1 MFESKTMDPLEL
13 FADWYEEAK
22 QNELNDPNAMS
33 LATVDINGIP
43 SVRIVLLKGFDVNG
57 FVFYTNLQSRKANEF
72 KNNPNVAV
80 CFHWK
85 SLQRQVRIEGQVSK
99 VSDKEAD
106 EYFKSRARLSRLG
119 AWASKQSEI
128 LESRDHLLA
137 RLKTFE
143 EKYDGETIPR
153 PSHWSGNRI
162 AAKKIEFWED
172 GKFRLHDR
180 FIFERQSIDG
190 PWTKARLY
198 P

>member
-1 MFESKTMDPLEL
+1 MDPLEL

-22 QNELNDPNAMS
+22 KNELNDPNAMS

-43 SVRIVLLKGFDVNG
+43 SVRIVLLKGFDVDG

-72 KNNPNVAV
+72 MNNPNVAV

-162 AAKKIEFWED
+162 AANKGRK
-172 GKFRLHDR
+172 
-180 FIFERQSIDG
+180 
-190 PWTKARLY
+190 
-198 P
+198 

>member
-1 MFESKTMDPLEL
+1 MFEPKTMDPLEL

-22 QNELNDPNAMS
+22 KNELNDPNAMS

-43 SVRIVLLKGFDVNG
+43 SVRIVLLKGFNVDG

-85 SLQRQVRIEGQVSK
+85 SLQRQVRIEGQISK

-153 PSHWSGNRI
+153 PSNWSGNRI

-172 GKFRLHDR
+172 GEFRLHDR
-180 FIFERQSIDG
+180 FIFERQSIG
-190 PWTKARLY
+190 GTWTKARLY

>member
-1 MFESKTMDPLEL
+1 MFEPKTMDPLEL

-22 QNELNDPNAMS
+22 KNELNDPNAMS

-43 SVRIVLLKGFDVNG
+43 SVRIVLLKGFDVDG
-57 FVFYTNLQSRKANEF
+57 FVFYTNLQSRKAHEF
-72 KNNPNVAV
+72 MNNPNVAV

-85 SLQRQVRIEGQVSK
+85 SLQRQVRIEGQVYK

-153 PSHWSGNRI
+153 PSHWSGDRI

-180 FIFERQSIDG
+180 FIFERQ
-190 PWTKARLY
+190 
-198 P
+198 

>member
-1 MFESKTMDPLEL
+1 MDPLEL

-22 QNELNDPNAMS
+22 KNELNDPNAMS

-43 SVRIVLLKGFDVNG
+43 SVRIVLLKGFDVDG
-57 FVFYTNLQSRKANEF
+57 FVFYTNFQSRKANEF

>member
-1 MFESKTMDPLEL
+1 MDPLEL

-22 QNELNDPNAMS
+22 KNELNDPNAMS

-43 SVRIVLLKGFDVNG
+43 SVRIVLLKGFDVDG
-57 FVFYTNLQSRKANEF
+57 FVFYTNLQSRKAHEF
-72 KNNPNVAV
+72 INNPNVAV

-172 GKFRLHDR
+172 GEFRLHDR

>member
-1 MFESKTMDPLEL
+1 MDPLEL

-22 QNELNDPNAMS
+22 KNELNDPNAMS

-43 SVRIVLLKGFDVNG
+43 SVRIVLLKGFNVDG

-85 SLQRQVRIEGQVSK
+85 SLQRQVRIEGQISK

-128 LESRDHLLA
+128 LESRDHLLS

>member
-1 MFESKTMDPLEL
+1 
-13 FADWYEEAK
+13 
-22 QNELNDPNAMS
+22 MS

-43 SVRIVLLKGFDVNG
+43 SVRIVLLKGFDVDG

-72 KNNPNVAV
+72 RNNPNVAV

-153 PSHWSGNRI
+153 PGHWSGNRI

-172 GKFRLHDR
+172 GEFRLHDR

>member
-1 MFESKTMDPLEL
+1 MDPLEL

-22 QNELNDPNAMS
+22 KNELNDPNAMS

-43 SVRIVLLKGFDVNG
+43 SVRIVLLKGFDVDG

-153 PSHWSGNRI
+153 PGHWSGNRI

-172 GKFRLHDR
+172 GEFRLHDR

>member
-1 MFESKTMDPLEL
+1 MFEPKTMDPLEL

-22 QNELNDPNAMS
+22 KNELNDPNAMS
-33 LATVDINGIP
+33 LATADINGIP

-72 KNNPNVAV
+72 NNNPNVAV

-172 GKFRLHDR
+172 GEFRLHDR

>member
-1 MFESKTMDPLEL
+1 MFEPKTMDPLEL
-13 FADWYEEAK
+13 FADWYGEAK
-22 QNELNDPNAMS
+22 KNELNDPNAMS

-43 SVRIVLLKGFDVNG
+43 SVRIVLLKGFDVDG

-119 AWASKQSEI
+119 AWASKQSET

-172 GKFRLHDR
+172 GEFRLHDR

>member
-1 MFESKTMDPLEL
+1 MDPLEL

-22 QNELNDPNAMS
+22 KNEFNDPNAMS

-43 SVRIVLLKGFDVNG
+43 SVRIVLLKGFDVDG
-57 FVFYTNLQSRKANEF
+57 FVFYTNLQSRKAHEF
-72 KNNPNVAV
+72 INNPNVAV

-99 VSDKEAD
+99 ISDKEAD

-119 AWASKQSEI
+119 AWASKQSET

-143 EKYDGETIPR
+143 EKYNGETIPR

-162 AAKKIEFWED
+162 KAKRIEFWQD
-172 GKFRLHDR
+172 GEFRLHDR
-180 FIFERQSIDG
+180 FVFERQSLEDA
-190 PWTKARLY
+190 WTKTRLY

>member
-1 MFESKTMDPLEL
+1 MDPLEL

-43 SVRIVLLKGFDVNG
+43 SVRIVLLKGFNVDG

>member
-1 MFESKTMDPLEL
+1 MFEPKTMDPLEL

-22 QNELNDPNAMS
+22 KNELNDPNAMS
-33 LATVDINGIP
+33 LATVNKNGIP
-43 SVRIVLLKGFDVNG
+43 SVRIVLLKGFDVDG
-57 FVFYTNLQSRKANEF
+57 FVFYTNLQSRKAHEF
-72 KNNPNVAV
+72 MNNPNVAV

-162 AAKKIEFWED
+162 AANKIEFWED
-172 GKFRLHDR
+172 GEFRLHDR
-180 FIFERQSIDG
+180 FIFERPSIDG
-190 PWTKARLY
+190 TWIKARLY

>member
-1 MFESKTMDPLEL
+1 MFEPKTMDPLEL

-22 QNELNDPNAMS
+22 KNELNDPNAMS
-33 LATVDINGIP
+33 LATVDKNGIP
-43 SVRIVLLKGFDVNG
+43 SVRIVLLKGFDVDG

-72 KNNPNVAV
+72 MNNPNVAV

-172 GKFRLHDR
+172 GEFRLHDR

-190 PWTKARLY
+190 TWIKARLY

>member
-1 MFESKTMDPLEL
+1 MFEPKTMDPLEL

-22 QNELNDPNAMS
+22 KNELNDPNAMS

-43 SVRIVLLKGFDVNG
+43 SVRIVLLKGFDVDG
-57 FVFYTNLQSRKANEF
+57 FVFYTNFQSRKANEF

>member
-1 MFESKTMDPLEL
+1 MDPLEL

-22 QNELNDPNAMS
+22 KNELNDPNAMS

-43 SVRIVLLKGFDVNG
+43 SVRIVLLKGFDVDG

>member
-1 MFESKTMDPLEL
+1 MFEPKTMDPLEL

-22 QNELNDPNAMS
+22 KNELNDPNAMS

-43 SVRIVLLKGFDVNG
+43 SVRIVLLKGFDVDG

-85 SLQRQVRIEGQVSK
+85 SLQRQVRIEGQISK

>member
-1 MFESKTMDPLEL
+1 MDPLEL

-22 QNELNDPNAMS
+22 KNELNDPNAMS

-43 SVRIVLLKGFDVNG
+43 SVRIVLLKGFDVDG

-153 PSHWSGNRI
+153 PGHWSGNRI

-172 GKFRLHDR
+172 GEFRLHDR
-180 FIFERQSIDG
+180 FIFERQSIDR

>member
-1 MFESKTMDPLEL
+1 MFEPKTMDPLEL

-22 QNELNDPNAMS
+22 KNELNDPNAMS

-43 SVRIVLLKGFDVNG
+43 SVRIVLLKGFDVDG

-180 FIFERQSIDG
+180 FIIERQSIDG

>member
-1 MFESKTMDPLEL
+1 MFEPKTMDPLEL

-22 QNELNDPNAMS
+22 KNELNDPNAMS

-43 SVRIVLLKGFDVNG
+43 SVRIVLLKGFDVDG

>member
-1 MFESKTMDPLEL
+1 MDPLEL

-22 QNELNDPNAMS
+22 KNELNDPNAMS

-43 SVRIVLLKGFDVNG
+43 SVRIVLLKGFDVDG

-72 KNNPNVAV
+72 MNNPNVAV

-172 GKFRLHDR
+172 GEFRLHDR

>member
-1 MFESKTMDPLEL
+1 MRFSPESLK
-13 FADWYEEAK
+13 K
-22 QNELNDPNAMS
+22 Q
-33 LATVDINGIP
+33 I
-43 SVRIVLLKGFDVNG
+43 RISGEGNIISEKESDDYFS
-57 FVFYTNLQSRKANEF
+57 SRPRN
-72 KNNPNVAV
+72 
-80 CFHWK
+80 
-85 SLQRQVRIEGQVSK
+85 SQV
-99 VSDKEAD
+99 
-106 EYFKSRARLSRLG
+106 G

-172 GKFRLHDR
+172 GEFRLHDR

-190 PWTKARLY
+190 TWIKARLY

>member
-1 MFESKTMDPLEL
+1 MFEPKTMDPLEL

-22 QNELNDPNAMS
+22 KNELNDPNAMS

-85 SLQRQVRIEGQVSK
+85 SLQRQVRIEGQISK

>member
-1 MFESKTMDPLEL
+1 MDPLEL

-22 QNELNDPNAMS
+22 KNELNDPNAMS

-85 SLQRQVRIEGQVSK
+85 SLQRQVRIEGQISK

>member
-1 MFESKTMDPLEL
+1 MFEPKTMDPLEL

>member
-1 MFESKTMDPLEL
+1 MDPLEL

-22 QNELNDPNAMS
+22 KNEFNDPNAMS

-43 SVRIVLLKGFDVNG
+43 SVRIVLLKGFDVDG
-57 FVFYTNLQSRKANEF
+57 FVFYTNLQSRKAHEF
-72 KNNPNVAV
+72 MNNPNVAV

-172 GKFRLHDR
+172 GEFRLHDR

>member
-1 MFESKTMDPLEL
+1 MDPLEL

-43 SVRIVLLKGFDVNG
+43 SVRIVLLKGFDVDG

-85 SLQRQVRIEGQVSK
+85 SLQRQVRIEGQISK

-153 PSHWSGNRI
+153 PSHWRGNRI

>member
-1 MFESKTMDPLEL
+1 MDPLEL

-22 QNELNDPNAMS
+22 KNELNDPNAMS

-43 SVRIVLLKGFDVNG
+43 SVRIVLLKGFNVDG

-72 KNNPNVAV
+72 RNNPNVAV

-85 SLQRQVRIEGQVSK
+85 SLQRQVRIEGQISK

-172 GKFRLHDR
+172 GEFRLHDR

>member
-1 MFESKTMDPLEL
+1 MDPLEL
-13 FADWYEEAK
+13 FGDWYEEAK
-22 QNELNDPNAMS
+22 KNELNDPNAMS

-43 SVRIVLLKGFDVNG
+43 SVRIVLLKGFDVDG

-85 SLQRQVRIEGQVSK
+85 SLQRQVRIEGQVCK

-172 GKFRLHDR
+172 GEFRLHDR

>member
-1 MFESKTMDPLEL
+1 MFEPKTMDPLEL
-13 FADWYEEAK
+13 FGDWYEEAK
-22 QNELNDPNAMS
+22 KNELNDPNAMS

-43 SVRIVLLKGFDVNG
+43 SVRIVLLKGFDVDG

-153 PSHWSGNRI
+153 PGHWSGNRI

-172 GKFRLHDR
+172 GEFRLHDR

>member
-1 MFESKTMDPLEL
+1 MFEPKTMDPLEL

-22 QNELNDPNAMS
+22 KNELNDPNAMS

-43 SVRIVLLKGFDVNG
+43 SVRIVLLKGFDVDG

-72 KNNPNVAV
+72 MNNPNVAV

-99 VSDKEAD
+99 ISDKEAD

-172 GKFRLHDR
+172 GEFRLHDR

>member
-1 MFESKTMDPLEL
+1 MFEPKTMDPLEL

-22 QNELNDPNAMS
+22 KNELNDPNAMS

-43 SVRIVLLKGFDVNG
+43 SVRIVLLKGFDVDG

-172 GKFRLHDR
+172 GEFRLHDR

>member
-1 MFESKTMDPLEL
+1 M
-13 FADWYEEAK
+13 
-22 QNELNDPNAMS
+22 
-33 LATVDINGIP
+33 
-43 SVRIVLLKGFDVNG
+43 LKGFDVDG

-80 CFHWK
+80 CFHWE

-172 GKFRLHDR
+172 GEFRLHDR
-180 FIFERQSIDG
+180 FIFERQSIG
-190 PWTKARLY
+190 GTWTKARLY

>member
-1 MFESKTMDPLEL
+1 MDPLEL

-22 QNELNDPNAMS
+22 KNELNDPNAMS

-43 SVRIVLLKGFDVNG
+43 SVRIVLLKGFDVDG

-172 GKFRLHDR
+172 GEFRLHDR

>member
-1 MFESKTMDPLEL
+1 MDPLEL
-13 FADWYEEAK
+13 YADWYQEAK

-172 GKFRLHDR
+172 GEFRLHDR